1 MRAPAKRML
10 VLFEEE
16 SSTSI
21 LSTGKVK
28 KIVSGD
34 NNLKDG
40 AVVVVDYENVDYKAL
55 VLKLHGK

>member
-1 MRAPAKRML
+1 ML
-10 VLFEEE
+10 VVFEEE

-28 KIVSGD
+28 KTFSGD

-40 AVVVVDYENVDYKAL
+40 VVVDDKNID
-55 VLKLHGK
+55 